1 MSKYSNEL
9 HISYQQGISAFL
21 DSYPK
26 KDNDLALKIDAFSRT
41 CALALWYKFTESI
54 EICTEAIN
62 EIYTKENQRKV
73 FTCEQVKEAFDY
85 LSKGNCNIKIPDFF
99 EVIINY
105 DIENKTN
112 YSRRFA
118 SGMLIIFMAFLLVDE
133 HISFEEVRLATKF
146 HQVLTDF
153 CDTKMVSPYKTDFDP
168 FSYITET
175 EDKNKP
181 VKKTNKRTQADRPNT
196 ISNINPIE
204 ELNQLIGLNSVK
216 KEIENIVNFAKVQK
230 MRKEKSLPTTAVSY
244 HLVFTGN
251 PGTGKTTVARIIAK
265 IYKELNILS
274 NGHLVEVSAGDLVA
288 GYVGQTAIKTKE
300 VINKAIGGVLFI
312 DEAYTLV
319 DDNGQG
325 YGQEAIDT
333 ILKEMEDHRNDLVV
347 IVAGYDEL
355 MDNFIAS
362 NPGLK
367 SRFNRYI
374 HFEDYTPQELYQIF
388 ISLCEANKYTVNDEA
403 KKCLTE
409 YFENLSSNK
418 NENFGNGREVRNLFE
433 KIITKQANRIAQNTI
448 TDEKSLVE
456 IIESDIEIDSYS
468 KENILDNAIEELNSL
483 VGVSKTKK
491 EVENLINLVKLQKAR
506 KEQGLNT
513 PDMSLHL
520 VFSGN
525 PGTGKTTVARIIA
538 KIYKGLALLSEGH
551 LVETDRSDLVAGYVG
566 QTAIKTKNVINR
578 TVGGVLFIDEAYT
591 LSENKNDG
599 FGQEAIDTLLK
610 AMEDNRDNLVVIVAG
625 YDNLMDKFIK
635 SNPGL
640 QSRFNKYIHF
650 EDYSLNELMDIFKM
664 LCKKNQYTLSENA
677 EKELYSYFSNINA
690 ADIGNGRGVRNI
702 FEKAVTS
709 QANRFALSGNVDE
722 IAILTDEDV
731 QFATNNS

>member
-153 CDTKMVSPYKTDFDP
+153 CDAKMVSPYKTDFDP

-181 VKKTNKRTQADRPNT
+181 IKKTNKRTQADMPNT

-319 DDNGQG
+319 YDNGQG

-355 MDNFIAS
+355 MDNFIVS

-374 HFEDYTPQELYQIF
+374 HFEDYTSQELYQIF

-456 IIESDIEIDSYS
+456 IIESDIEIDGYS

-538 KIYKGLALLSEGH
+538 KIYKGLGLLSEGH
-551 LVETDRSDLVAGYVG
+551 LVETDRSNLVAGYVG

-578 TVGGVLFIDEAYT
+578 AVGGVLFIDEAYT